1 MENEDQNADSK
12 TEGKIKKQAFI
23 LADSKSEHK
32 NPRAK
37 GKLNPKQGGNTLG
50 G

>member
-1 MENEDQNADSK
+1 MQTQRQK
-12 TEGKIKKQAFI
+12 GKIEKQAFI

-32 NPRAK
+32 NPQAK